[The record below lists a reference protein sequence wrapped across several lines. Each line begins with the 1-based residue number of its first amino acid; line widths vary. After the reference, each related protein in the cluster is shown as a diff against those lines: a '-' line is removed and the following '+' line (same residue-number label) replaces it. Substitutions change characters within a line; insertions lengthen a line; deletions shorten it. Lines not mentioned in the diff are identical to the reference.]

1 MCRFSPLGRTK
12 RHPKGNYGRILTR
25 KSLKVKSENL
35 FVSKY
40 QLYLPTE
47 EELRAEIER
56 DIWELKKEIYQ

>member
-1 MCRFSPLGRTK
+1 MS
-12 RHPKGNYGRILTR
+12 I
-25 KSLKVKSENL
+25 NL

-56 DIWELKKEIYQ
+56 DIFELQKEI